1 MSTIALRQ
9 LPYPEGQRPE
19 RAVGNLMRRY
29 CDAIDECQTIPTLS
43 LLPGVRLYVGFI
55 FWILSLEFS
64 VLTAIVDIPLNL
76 VRLILGRPRFLLGQA
91 LYSRAASP
99 FIDIWN
105 GEISAVKLVS
115 VRYLSKLFLYYHAQF
130 RISRLEDAYNRRHLE
145 LVVDESSDTKFI
157 AGVDEFRKSFDLFQK
172 IIRKTSQLG
181 ILTVGGPLAALL
193 YLIIDKA
200 VIPLTT
206 KAFSYVAS
214 SLPSSWDFSAS
225 SLLIN
230 NTSLYS
236 YGTSLLT
243 FGLILAWIF
252 CSAWMDMRT
261 ILVHLGINK
270 LEKNAYGALGIQ
282 WHKEAPI
289 DLIVYLVSLVAFG
302 LVDYVVTYGPL
313 SGNASPEDVTALNS
327 YLVFFG
333 LAGFLGLVAL
343 KRRKIIT
350 ERMVSVDP
358 PSETPKSAASPSSVL
373 DAQL

>member
-1 MSTIALRQ
+1 
-9 LPYPEGQRPE
+9 
-19 RAVGNLMRRY
+19 
-29 CDAIDECQTIPTLS
+29 
-43 LLPGVRLYVGFI
+43 
-55 FWILSLEFS
+55 
-64 VLTAIVDIPLNL
+64 

-115 VRYLSKLFLYYHAQF
+115 VRFLSKLFLYYHAQF

-214 SLPSSWDFSAS
+214 SLPS
-225 SLLIN
+225 
-230 NTSLYS
+230 
-236 YGTSLLT
+236 
-243 FGLILAWIF
+243 
-252 CSAWMDMRT
+252 RP
-261 ILVHLGINK
+261 V
-270 LEKNAYGALGIQ
+270 
-282 WHKEAPI
+282 
-289 DLIVYLVSLVAFG
+289 
-302 LVDYVVTYGPL
+302 
-313 SGNASPEDVTALNS
+313 
-327 YLVFFG
+327 
-333 LAGFLGLVAL
+333 
-343 KRRKIIT
+343 
-350 ERMVSVDP
+350 
-358 PSETPKSAASPSSVL
+358 
-373 DAQL
+373 